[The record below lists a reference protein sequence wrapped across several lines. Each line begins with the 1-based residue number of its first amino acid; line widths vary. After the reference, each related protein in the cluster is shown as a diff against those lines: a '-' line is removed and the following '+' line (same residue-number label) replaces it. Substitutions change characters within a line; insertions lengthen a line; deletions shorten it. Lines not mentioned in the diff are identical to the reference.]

1 VRAESRWA
9 SLLVFENRTKIAK
22 AEREWMER
30 RVNAALDTQD
40 RICLLQIM
48 TGHGGA
54 RFGAVLD
61 GEAAGVM
68 MRLLK
73 HLRRKGG
80 ALLGPRHDRTL
91 QVDDASRGKDLRP
104 RRTARSPA
112 LD

>member
-1 VRAESRWA
+1 
-9 SLLVFENRTKIAK
+9 
-22 AEREWMER
+22 MER

-48 TGHGGA
+48 TGYGGA

-73 HLRRKGG
+73 YLRRKGG
-80 ALLGPRHDRTL
+80 GLVGP
-91 QVDDASRGKDLRP
+91 AP
-104 RRTARSPA
+104 
-112 LD
+112 